1 MSDLISMR
9 DLSRND
15 VEAYLR
21 HAEKMEKS
29 LRSSSPPKPRNKIVA
44 TMFFEPSTRT
54 HMSFWAAAERL
65 GCRAISLSGDKSSS
79 AKGETLSDTVRIMSG
94 YADVLVLRHPL
105 EGAARLAADV
115 SSVPV
120 VNAGDGGNQH
130 PTQTLIDLYS
140 ILRLKK
146 KISGLSVHLVG
157 DLRHARAMRSLLYG
171 LSMFGAKITLCSP
184 KALAMSDEVVRE
196 VQEKFSPSIRTTH
209 EINLRDCDVL
219 YVCRIQKERFEDQY
233 EAARLQDEFRIT
245 KEQISAAPDDLAILH
260 PLPKIDELPADYDS
274 DPHAKYFQQASWG
287 VPVRMAVL
295 DRVMGV

>member
-1 MSDLISMR
+1 LADLISMR
-9 DLSRND
+9 DLSRSD
-15 VEAYLR
+15 VEAYLHR
-21 HAEKMEKS
+21 AEQMEKS
-29 LRSSSPPKPRNKIVA
+29 LRKPGGPKPRNKIVA

-65 GCRAISLSGDKSSS
+65 GCRVISLSGDKSSS
-79 AKGETLSDTVRIMSG
+79 AKGETLSDTVRIMAG

-146 KISGLSVHLVG
+146 KIRGLSVHLVG
-157 DLRHARAMRSLLYG
+157 DLKHARAMRSLLYG

-184 KALAMSDEVVRE
+184 SSLAMGEELVRE
-196 VQEKFSPSIRTTH
+196 VEEKFSASIRATN
-209 EINLRDCDVL
+209 EVNLRDCDVL

-245 KEQISAAPDDLAILH
+245 PAQIAAAPDDLAILH
-260 PLPKIDELPADYDS
+260 PLPKLDELPPDYDS
-274 DPHAKYFQQASWG
+274 DPHAKYFQQATWG
-287 VPVRMAVL
+287 VPVRMSVL
-295 DRVMGV
+295 AAAMGD